1 MSIEIL
7 EAKAELKDL
16 VDTFSNLADVKD
28 AAAQG
33 ELFLPDGALE
43 FQMGMDGAI
52 NKIEGREA
60 LVQAFAATINPC
72 KAVYHINGQH
82 TVTVNGDSAEGI
94 AYCVATL
101 VNDVDGKDIVT
112 SNYVRYRAVRHGAGK
127 LVPVGR
133 ARQHTDAV
141 QRQHNCL
148 HCRRARQILR
158 AGHHSLALTG
168 GQYLHPR
175 LVQRAAHH

>member
-43 FQMGMDGAI
+43 FQMGMDGEI

-60 LVQAFAATINPC
+60 LVQAFASTINPC

-101 VNDVDGKDIVT
+101 VNDVDGKGIVT
-112 SNYVRYRAVRHGAGK
+112 SNYVRYSDLYAKVDGKWYIKRRHTTFLISDMHELNK
-127 LVPVGR
+127 
-133 ARQHTDAV
+133 
-141 QRQHNCL
+141 
-148 HCRRARQILR
+148 
-158 AGHHSLALTG
+158 
-168 GQYLHPR
+168 
-175 LVQRAAHH
+175 

>member
-43 FQMGMDGAI
+43 FQMGIDGDI

-101 VNDVDGKDIVT
+101 VNEVDGKDIVT
-112 SNYVRYRAVRHGAGK
+112 SNYVRYSDLYAKVDGK
-127 LVPVGR
+127 WYIK
-133 ARQHTDAV
+133 
-141 QRQHNCL
+141 
-148 HCRRARQILR
+148 RRRTTFMISDKHELN
-158 AGHHSLALTG
+158 G
-168 GQYLHPR
+168 
-175 LVQRAAHH
+175 

>member
-43 FQMGMDGAI
+43 FQMGMDGEI

-101 VNDVDGKDIVT
+101 ANDVDGKDIVT
-112 SNYVRYRAVRHGAGK
+112 SNYVRYSDLYAKVDGK
-127 LVPVGR
+127 WYIK
-133 ARQHTDAV
+133 
-141 QRQHNCL
+141 
-148 HCRRARQILR
+148 CRRTTFLISDKHELNK
-158 AGHHSLALTG
+158 
-168 GQYLHPR
+168 
-175 LVQRAAHH
+175 

>member
-33 ELFLPDGALE
+33 ELFLPDGWLE
-43 FQMGMDGAI
+43 FQMGMDGEI

-60 LVQAFAATINPC
+60 LVQAFASTINPC

-112 SNYVRYRAVRHGAGK
+112 SNYVRYSDLYARVDGK
-127 LVPVGR
+127 WYIK
-133 ARQHTDAV
+133 
-141 QRQHNCL
+141 
-148 HCRRARQILR
+148 RRRTTFLISDKHELNK
-158 AGHHSLALTG
+158 
-168 GQYLHPR
+168 
-175 LVQRAAHH
+175 

>member
-43 FQMGMDGAI
+43 FQMGIDGDI

-94 AYCVATL
+94 AYCMATL
-101 VNDVDGKDIVT
+101 VNDVDGKDQGH
-112 SNYVRYRAVRHGAGK
+112 RDHELRPLLRPLREG
-127 LVPVGR
+127 GR
-133 ARQHTDAV
+133 QMVHQAPPHHFYDIRQA
-141 QRQHNCL
+141 
-148 HCRRARQILR
+148 
-158 AGHHSLALTG
+158 
-168 GQYLHPR
+168 
-175 LVQRAAHH
+175 